1 MGVRFRAS
9 SAAVICLLVVLQRT
23 GTASAGGV
31 PSNLTGISNADLGAA
46 AVSDNFVTNSQLVV
60 GEEQKDAVTIGAD
73 ELVGGETCRLSGHV
87 DECCNC
93 TYQDVDRLNARLHP
107 LLRRLV
113 RTAFFRYFKVNIYCD
128 CPLWPDDSMCSL
140 RACSVCECEQEE
152 VPQPW
157 RQQEE
162 EGFCDTNTC
171 AAELD
176 GRVNS
181 SMDRDTAARLL
192 NLKGWRG
199 FNNPWMSEPEGA
211 SEEEY
216 LYVNLLINPERYTG
230 YAGEHAHRIWNAIY
244 SQSCFQ
250 NPAAPPPPAPAALAA
265 ATGAEL
271 DSEAAENG
279 TALAPTPSPSSSD
292 GSAAAAEGAGEWCPE
307 KRVFYRLIS
316 GMHASISAHISANYL
331 LDEERGVWGHNL
343 TDFRHR
349 LGTPAL
355 RSRVENLYFA
365 YLFVLRA
372 VMKAGPLLAR
382 YEYDTGLAGE
392 DAETAELVKQLV
404 GSPDLGSACP
414 MPFDEGR
421 LWKGG
426 EGLALREE
434 LRGAFVNITRIM
446 DCVGCEKCKLWGKLQ
461 TLGVAT
467 ALKVLFSSSDCSGA
481 LPTSPAL
488 STLVLER
495 NEVIA
500 LVNLLERFSASIQYY
515 KELSGELQEQ
525 QGAERAPLAVG

>member
-1 MGVRFRAS
+1 MTVRLWATRPIGLLLL
-9 SAAVICLLVVLQRT
+9 AALQRF
-23 GTASAGGV
+23 AVAEAPPINV
-31 PSNLTGISNADLGAA
+31 TGISNAELGAA
-46 AVSDNFVTNSQLVV
+46 SVLDSFTTSTQFVL
-60 GEEQKDAVTIGAD
+60 GEAEQSAATISAT
-73 ELVGGETCRLSGHV
+73 ELVAGETCKLSGHV

-93 TYQDVDRLNARLHP
+93 TYQDVDRLNTVVHP
-107 LLRRLV
+107 LLRHLV

-140 RACSVCECEQEE
+140 RACSVCECEQSE

-162 EGFCDTNTC
+162 EGWCNTNQC

-176 GRVNS
+176 SRVNS
-181 SMDRDTAARLL
+181 TVDPDTAVRLL

-199 FNNPWMSEPEGA
+199 FNNPWMAEPEGTDD
-211 SEEEY
+211 Y
-216 LYVNLLINPERYTG
+216 QYVNLLINPERYTG
-230 YAGEHAHRIWNAIY
+230 YAGDHAHRIWNAIY

-250 NPAAPPPPAPAALAA
+250 RQTPAV
-265 ATGAEL
+265 T
-271 DSEAAENG
+271 
-279 TALAPTPSPSSSD
+279 SSSSFSSPVAAGD
-292 GSAAAAEGAGEWCPE
+292 GDDEELCPE

-331 LDEERGVWGHNL
+331 INEERGLWGHNL
-343 TDFRHR
+343 TDFRKR
-349 LGTPAL
+349 LGTPEL
-355 RSRVENLYFA
+355 RDRVENLYFA

-382 YEYDTGLAGE
+382 YEYMTGLADE
-392 DAETAELVKQLV
+392 DATAAALMQQLIDLPELR
-404 GSPDLGSACP
+404 SSCP

-426 EGLALREE
+426 DGLALREE
-434 LRGAFVNITRIM
+434 LRSAFVNITRIM

-481 LPTSPAL
+481 LPTAPSL

-500 LVNLLERFSASIQYY
+500 LVNLLERFSASIEYY
-515 KELSGELQEQ
+515 RQLSAELQAQE
-525 QGAERAPLAVG
+525 GAEAAPLPVASGDPVT